1 LFENTLLMKLNTS
14 PLLIDFLKHI
24 QAELNYI
31 SNTTAGLD
39 LEQLLADE
47 TKSRAL
53 THSLLVIGEACKRV
67 PDEFRFNHA
76 EFDWRGFAGLRDR
89 LIHHYWGIDRTLF
102 WEAITVDVPVNK
114 EWIDVIIEQE
124 LAKLSGE

>member
-1 LFENTLLMKLNTS
+1 MQS
-14 PLLIDFLKHI
+14 
-24 QAELNYI
+24 ELSYI
-31 SNTTAGLD
+31 ISTTATMDLD
-39 LEQLLADE
+39 SLLADE
-47 TKSRAL
+47 TKSRAV
-53 THSLLVIGEACKRV
+53 THSLLIIGEACKRV

-89 LIHHYWGIDRTLF
+89 LIHQYWGIDQTLF

-124 LAKLSGE
+124 LVKLSGK